1 MNPQLVLEPI
11 KSSAAQLPP
20 GLSAC
25 EAAVEQLRQV
35 GRMFHSR
42 GWSLGT
48 SSNYSVVHSRDP
60 LRLVITA
67 SGKDKGALQPHDFV
81 LVDRNGEPVG
91 EGQPK
96 SSAETLLHCL
106 LAEDAEVGAI
116 LHTHSV
122 WATILSE
129 VYAERGS
136 LVIEDYEM
144 LKGLEGVTTHQHRAE
159 IEIFDNSQDIPT
171 LATDVRQRLYSR
183 CGQVHGFLLR
193 QHGLYTWGRDLFAAR
208 RHVEIFE
215 FLFECVGR
223 KLMIQS
229 QLSAAASKEN
239 YDGSHNNS

>member
-1 MNPQLVLEPI
+1 MHAREPFMNPLRVLEPTE
-11 KSSAAQLPP
+11 SSAAQLPP

-25 EAAVEQLRQV
+25 EAVVDQLRHV
-35 GRMFHSR
+35 GRMFHAR

-60 LRLVITA
+60 LRLIITA

-81 LVDRNGEPVG
+81 LVDQNGQPVG

-106 LAEDAEVGAI
+106 LAEDAEVGAV

-129 VYAERGS
+129 LYADRGAM
-136 LVIEDYEM
+136 VIEDYEM
-144 LKGLEGVTTHQHRAE
+144 LKGLEGVTTHQHRAV
-159 IEIFDNSQDIPT
+159 IQILDNSQDIPT
-171 LATDVRQRLYSR
+171 LAGEVRQRLQ
-183 CGQVHGFLLR
+183 CHCDGQVHGFLLR

-215 FLFECVGR
+215 FLFECVAR
-223 KLMIQS
+223 KLTIQN
-229 QLSAAASKEN
+229 QLSLP
-239 YDGSHNNS
+239 